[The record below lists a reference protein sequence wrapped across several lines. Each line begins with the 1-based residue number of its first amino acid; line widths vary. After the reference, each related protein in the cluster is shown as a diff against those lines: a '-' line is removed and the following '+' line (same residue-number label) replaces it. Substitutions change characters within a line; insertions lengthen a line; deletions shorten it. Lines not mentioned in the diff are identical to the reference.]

1 MRWLGRYWQLFWTAY
16 LRFDK
21 HDGSALAGYIAF
33 SGLLALFP
41 FLIFAVAFVGAMVGE
56 DDSLRA
62 IDALFRLAPPHV
74 AQTIEPVLQEVLA
87 QQRGGLLTLS
97 FAATVWIA
105 SSAVE
110 AIRMGFDR
118 AYAVEETRG
127 FFVRRA
133 TAFLFVILGAFVA
146 FFLGL
151 TVIFSPFLVSLAEK
165 VTKSSFQYGTV
176 FMSYAS
182 GFLVFVFVL
191 YLTHRFLPGKSMRSA
206 RVWPGVFLTSGLFL
220 AGALGF
226 SIYLS
231 YAPSYTLTYGTL
243 AGVIVTLLFFYLVG
257 TALIYGAEVNATLA
271 AAAHE
276 PMAVDDAEGSHG

>member
-1 MRWLGRYWQLFWTAY
+1 MTRLRRYVQVFWTAY

-21 HDGSALAGYIAF
+21 HDGSAMAGYIAF

-41 FLIFAVAFVGAMVGE
+41 FLIFAVAFVGEMVGK

-62 IDALFRLAPPHV
+62 IDALFRLAPPHI
-74 AQTIEPVLQEVLA
+74 AQTIEPVLLEVLA
-87 QQRGGLLTLS
+87 QQRGGLLTFS
-97 FAATVWIA
+97 FAATIWIA

-110 AIRMGFDR
+110 AIRTGLDR
-118 AYAVEETRG
+118 AYDVVDARNFYIRRGTAV
-127 FFVRRA
+127 
-133 TAFLFVILGAFVA
+133 LFVFLGAFVA

-151 TVIFSPFLVSLAEK
+151 TVIFSPFFVGVAEK
-165 VTKSSFQYGTV
+165 ITQSQFQYGTV
-176 FMSYAS
+176 LLSYAS

-191 YLTHRFLPGKSMRSA
+191 YVTHRYLPGKNMRSA
-206 RVWPGVFLTSGLFL
+206 RLWPGVFLTSALFL

-257 TALIYGAEVNATLA
+257 TAVIYGAEVNATLA
-271 AAAHE
+271 AAANE
-276 PMAVDDAEGSHG
+276 TMVQPDDEDDID

>member
-1 MRWLGRYWQLFWTAY
+1 MNFLRRTWDLYWTAY

-41 FLIFAVAFVGAMVGE
+41 FLIFAVAMIGEMVGE
-56 DDSLRA
+56 ADSLRA
-62 IDALFRLAPPHV
+62 IDALFRLAPPHI
-74 AQTIEPVLQEVLA
+74 AQTIEPVLHEVLA

-118 AYAVEETRG
+118 AYDVEDARS
-127 FFVRRA
+127 FLVRRG

-151 TVIFSPFLVSLAEK
+151 TVIFSPFFVSLAEK
-165 VTKSSFQYGTV
+165 ITKSSFESGTV
-176 FMSYAS
+176 TLSYAS

-191 YLTHRFLPGKSMRSA
+191 YITHRFLPGKSMRSA

-276 PMAVDDAEGSHG
+276 PMAEEDEDAQV

>member
-1 MRWLGRYWQLFWTAY
+1 MKGPAQLARLGWTAY

-41 FLIFAVAFVGAMVGE
+41 FLIFAVALIGELVGE
-56 DDSLRA
+56 ADSLRV
-62 IDALFRLAPPHV
+62 IDALFRLAPAHI
-74 AQTIEPVLQEVLA
+74 AQTIEPVLHEVLS

-97 FAATVWIA
+97 FAATIWIA

-118 AYAVEETRG
+118 AYDVEETRS
-127 FFVRRA
+127 FLVRRT
-133 TAFLFVILGAFVA
+133 TAMLFVVLGAFVS

-151 TVIFSPFLVSLAEK
+151 TVILSPFFVTLAEK
-165 VTKSSFQYGTV
+165 WTGSRLQYGTV
-176 FMSYAS
+176 FMSYAA
-182 GFLVFVFVL
+182 GFLVFVMVL
-191 YLTHRFLPGKSMRSA
+191 YLTHRFLPGRSMRSA
-206 RVWPGVFLTSGLFL
+206 RVWPGVILTSALFL

-226 SIYLS
+226 SAYLS

-271 AAAHE
+271 AEAHE
-276 PMAVDDAEGSHG
+276 PMAEDEEAR

>member
-1 MRWLGRYWQLFWTAY
+1 MTRLRRYVHVFWTAY

-21 HDGSALAGYIAF
+21 HDGSAIAGYIAF

-41 FLIFAVAFVGAMVGE
+41 FLIFAVAFVGAMVGKE
-56 DDSLRA
+56 DSLRA
-62 IDALFRLAPPHV
+62 IDALFRLAPPHI
-74 AQTIEPVLQEVLA
+74 AQTIEPVLHEVLA
-87 QQRGGLLTLS
+87 QPRGGLLTLS

-110 AIRMGFDR
+110 AVRTGLDR
-118 AYAVEETRG
+118 AYDVVETRS
-127 FFVRRA
+127 FFLRRG
-133 TAFLFVILGAFVA
+133 TAFLFVILGALVA

-151 TVIFSPFLVSLAEK
+151 TVIFSPFFVNLAEK
-165 VTKSSFQYGTV
+165 ITRSSFKNGTV
-176 FMSYAS
+176 FMSYVS

-191 YLTHRFLPGKSMRSA
+191 YLTHRFLPGKNMRSA
-206 RVWPGVFLTSGLFL
+206 RVWPGVILTALLFL

-243 AGVIVTLLFFYLVG
+243 AGVIVTLLFLYLVG

-271 AAAHE
+271 ALVNEAMAE
-276 PMAVDDAEGSHG
+276 PDTDG